1 MRHFSA
7 EDVRAALDW
16 PILID
21 AIRDG
26 IVGDIT
32 VPLRQRHSIPVPGQA
47 DAALLTMPAWQ
58 AGHLIGVKLVT
69 FFPDADRRINAAY
82 ILFDGRSGEAIALID
97 GEELTAKRTAASS
110 VLAALHLARRDAARL
125 VIIGTGRLSEEF
137 ASAYAANF
145 PITDIAILGRSA
157 ARAESL
163 ADALDGRGLPAR
175 GAREADIEDADIVVC
190 VTAATSPVL
199 AGRLLAPGTHVDL
212 VGGFQP
218 DMREADDEVFRRAAI
233 VFADFAK
240 AARSEAGDLIDPLA
254 SGALTE
260 ARFGGEL
267 ADLILG
273 RHPGRTDD
281 DQISVFKSVG
291 HASEDLAAASAL
303 LSADGVT
310 VRT

>member
-1 MRHFSA
+1 MRQFSA
-7 EDVRAALDW
+7 EDVRSALSW
-16 PILID
+16 PTLIA

-26 IVGDIT
+26 ITGDIT
-32 VPLRQRHSIPVPGQA
+32 VPLRQRHVIPVPGQA
-47 DAALLTMPAWQ
+47 DAALLTMPAWR

-69 FFPDADRRINAAY
+69 FFPDAERRINAAY
-82 ILFDGRSGEAIALID
+82 VLFDGRSGEAIALVD

-145 PITDIAILGRSA
+145 PITDIAILGRSPARTA
-157 ARAESL
+157 ALVEELKGQA
-163 ADALDGRGLPAR
+163 LPAR
-175 GAREADIEDADIVVC
+175 VAREEDVEDADIVVC
-190 VTAATSPVL
+190 VTSATSPVL
-199 AGRLLAPGTHVDL
+199 AGRLLAPGAHVDL

-218 DMREADDEVFRRAAI
+218 DMREADDEVFRRASF
-233 VFADFAK
+233 VFADFSK
-240 AARSEAGDLIDPLA
+240 AARGEAGDLIGPFA

-273 RHPGRTDD
+273 RHPGRTGD
-281 DQISVFKSVG
+281 DQITVFKSVG

-303 LSADGVT
+303 LAADAISD
-310 VRT
+310 

>member
-1 MRHFSA
+1 MRQFSA
-7 EDVRAALDW
+7 EDVRSALSW
-16 PILID
+16 PTLIA

-26 IVGDIT
+26 ITGDIT
-32 VPLRQRHSIPVPGQA
+32 VPLRQRHVIPVPGQT
-47 DAALLTMPAWQ
+47 DAALLTMPAWR

-69 FFPDADRRINAAY
+69 FFPDAERRINAAY
-82 ILFDGRSGEAIALID
+82 ILFDGRSGEAIALVD

-145 PITDIAILGRSA
+145 PITDIAVLGRSPARTA
-157 ARAESL
+157 ALVEELKGQA
-163 ADALDGRGLPAR
+163 LPAR
-175 GAREADIEDADIVVC
+175 VAREEDVEDADIVVC
-190 VTAATSPVL
+190 VTSATSPVL
-199 AGRLLAPGTHVDL
+199 AGRLLAPGVHVDL

-218 DMREADDEVFRRAAI
+218 DMREADDEVFRRASF
-233 VFADFAK
+233 VFADFSK
-240 AARSEAGDLIDPLA
+240 AARGEAGDLIGPFA

-273 RHPGRTDD
+273 RHPGRTGD
-281 DQISVFKSVG
+281 DQITVFKSVG

-303 LSADGVT
+303 LAADAISD
-310 VRT
+310 

>member
-1 MRHFSA
+1 MRQFSA

-16 PILID
+16 PILIA

-26 IVGDIT
+26 IAGDIT

-47 DAALLTMPAWQ
+47 DAALLMMPAWR

-69 FFPDADRRINAAY
+69 FFPDAERRINAAY
-82 ILFDGRSGEAIALID
+82 ILFDGRSGEAIALVD

-125 VIIGTGRLSEEF
+125 MIIGTGRLSEEF

-145 PITDIAILGRSA
+145 PITDIAILGRSPARTA
-157 ARAESL
+157 ALVDEL
-163 ADALDGRGLPAR
+163 NGQGLPAR
-175 GAREADIEDADIVVC
+175 IAREADVEDADIVVC
-190 VTAATSPVL
+190 VTSATSPVL
-199 AGRLLAPGTHVDL
+199 SGRLLAPGAHVDL

-218 DMREADDEVFRRAAI
+218 DMREADDEVFRRASV
-233 VFADFAK
+233 VFSDFA
-240 AARSEAGDLIDPLA
+240 AARGEAGDLIGPFA

-260 ARFGGEL
+260 NRFGGEL
-267 ADLILG
+267 ADLIQG
-273 RHPGRTDD
+273 RHPGRTDG
-281 DQISVFKSVG
+281 DQITVFKSVG

-303 LSADGVT
+303 LAADT
-310 VRT
+310 VSG